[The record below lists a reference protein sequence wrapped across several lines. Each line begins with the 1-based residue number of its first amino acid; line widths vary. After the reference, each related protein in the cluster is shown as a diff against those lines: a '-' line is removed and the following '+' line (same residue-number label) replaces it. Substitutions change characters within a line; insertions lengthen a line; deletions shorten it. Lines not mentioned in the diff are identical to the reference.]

1 MEATGGFHD
10 QIVETSPKVTENIGN
25 NVKHLDIRKDV
36 LNANTRFRKAGV
48 TRFLR
53 RGEFTAFRLFGGLV
67 DLGVDGLVAL
77 KAGVLVQAT
86 ALGKT

>member
-10 QIVETSPKVTENIGN
+10 QIVETRPKVTENIGN

-36 LNANTRFRKAGV
+36 LNAN